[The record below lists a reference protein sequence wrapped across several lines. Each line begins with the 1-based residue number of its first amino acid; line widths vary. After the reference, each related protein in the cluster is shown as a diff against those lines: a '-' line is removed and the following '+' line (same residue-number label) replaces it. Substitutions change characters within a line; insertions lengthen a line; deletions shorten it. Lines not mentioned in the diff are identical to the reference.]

1 MVIEC
6 PKHGIT
12 SAIIISEDLLTAH
25 VRSEYVIRIGFS
37 IEGSVVGV
45 MLLSPSIASA
55 HGLEYGEIIASE
67 EDGNI
72 PEWAEAIQMAECIK
86 CLQEKTGIVL

>member
-12 SAIIISEDLLTAH
+12 SAVTISEDLLTAG
-25 VRSEYVIRIGFS
+25 VRSEDVIRIGFS
-37 IEGSVVGV
+37 VEGSVVGV

-55 HGLEYGEIIASE
+55 RGLEYGEIIALE

-72 PEWAEAIQMAECIK
+72 PAWAEAIQMAECIK
-86 CLQEKTGIVL
+86 CLQEKTGIAL